1 MGDIMFK
8 GSMIFIHL
16 VGFTA
21 LVAMGTYIYLN
32 ETKQLNNIK
41 RKCKNTI
48 NDIKED
54 LTNNME

>member
-1 MGDIMFK
+1 MFK